1 MSDPEPERG
10 GLRSSAS
17 RIIET
22 AIGLFASR
30 VELFGVELREEQLR
44 FIRWLAWFGLVF
56 AFGLAGILIG
66 LAALSL
72 FLWNTA
78 GYVGLVGLS
87 VVTLG
92 AAAAVF
98 RWLQRQIMSST
109 PPFEATVDELRK
121 DRECLHQP
129 D

>member
-10 GLRSSAS
+10 GLRSSAG
-17 RIIET
+17 RIVET

-44 FIRWLAWFGLVF
+44 LIRWLAWFGLVF

-92 AAAAVF
+92 AAAALF
-98 RWLQRQIMSST
+98 RWLHRQITSST

>member
-1 MSDPEPERG
+1 MSDPEPEKG
-10 GLRSSAS
+10 GLRASAG
-17 RIIET
+17 RIVST
-22 AIGLFASR
+22 TIGLFASR

-92 AAAAVF
+92 AAAALF

>member
-10 GLRSSAS
+10 RLRSSAN
-17 RIIET
+17 RILET
-22 AIGLFASR
+22 AIGLFTSR

-78 GYVGLVGLS
+78 GYGGLIGLS

-92 AAAAVF
+92 TAAAVF
-98 RWLQRQIMSST
+98 RWLHRQIMSST
-109 PPFEATVDELRK
+109 PPFEASIDELRK
-121 DRECLHQP
+121 DRECLRQP